1 MYLCTI
7 KLSINNKCN
16 SYGTIKYDRSFTE
29 TFRRK

>member
-16 SYGTIKYDRSFTE
+16 SYGTIKYHTLFTKA
-29 TFRRK
+29 FR